1 MYCKHCGKEI
11 TEDSVFCKYCGE
23 KQDENTNTVSDSVD
37 SKSEITKKPEV
48 IISIP
53 KIKSELTENQKWW
66 ILGISLWVLLHIY
79 CLFGDDHSS
88 NAPHHF
94 FPFYGGD
101 SLSYDDGRLYYYD
114 FTEFLFYVFV
124 LPLLLWGGKMLY
136 KKFSEDDK
144 VNEPKNHDEQSEC

>member
-11 TEDSVFCKYCGE
+11 SEDSVFCKYCGE

-66 ILGISLWVLLHIY
+66 ILGISLWVLFHIY
-79 CLFGDDHSS
+79 CLFGDDHPSY
-88 NAPHHF
+88 APDYF

-101 SLSYDDGRLYYYD
+101 SLSYDYGRLYYYD

-124 LPLLLWGGKMLY
+124 LPLLIWGGKMLY
-136 KKFSEDDK
+136 KKFGEDDK
-144 VNEPKNHDEQSEC
+144 VNEPKNHDEKSEC

>member
-11 TEDSVFCKYCGE
+11 SEDSVFCKYCGE

-66 ILGISLWVLLHIY
+66 ILGISLWVLFHIY
-79 CLFGDDHSS
+79 CLFGDDHPSY
-88 NAPHHF
+88 APDYF

-101 SLSYDDGRLYYYD
+101 SLSYDYGRLYYYD

>member
-11 TEDSVFCKYCGE
+11 SEDSVFCKYCGE

-79 CLFGDDHSS
+79 CLFRDGSDIRAPDYFVPYSS
-88 NAPHHF
+88 
-94 FPFYGGD
+94 
-101 SLSYDDGRLYYYD
+101 SKLYYYD

-144 VNEPKNHDEQSEC
+144 VNEPKNHDEKSEC

>member
-11 TEDSVFCKYCGE
+11 SEDSVFCKYCGE

-48 IISIP
+48 IISLP

-79 CLFGDDHSS
+79 CLFGDNHGS
-88 NAPHHF
+88 NSPDYF
-94 FPFYGGD
+94 VPF
-101 SLSYDDGRLYYYD
+101 SQSELYYYD

-144 VNEPKNHDEQSEC
+144 VNEPKNHDEKSEC

>member
-11 TEDSVFCKYCGE
+11 SEDSVFCKYCGE

-37 SKSEITKKPEV
+37 SKSEIIKKPEV

-79 CLFGDDHSS
+79 CLFGDDHYRYASE
-88 NAPHHF
+88 F
-94 FPFYGGD
+94 FVPF
-101 SLSYDDGRLYYYD
+101 SKSELYYYD

-144 VNEPKNHDEQSEC
+144 VNEPKNHDENQNVEH

>member
-11 TEDSVFCKYCGE
+11 SEDSVFCKYCGE

-37 SKSEITKKPEV
+37 TKSEKAKKPEV
-48 IISIP
+48 VISIP

-66 ILGISLWVLLHIY
+66 ILGISLWVLFHIY
-79 CLFGDDHSS
+79 CLFGDDHPSY
-88 NAPHHF
+88 APDYF

-101 SLSYDDGRLYYYD
+101 SLSYDYGRLYYYV